1 MKATFLF
8 FRDEGFYPVE
18 IPPEDLQDNITC
30 NPGTRRVHRMIE
42 DGRDVLVW
50 THAHRWLDKDLERQ
64 QVVRL

>member
-30 NPGTRRVHRMIE
+30 NPGTLRVRHMTE
-42 DGRDVLVW
+42 DGFSPLVW
-50 THAHRWLDKDLERQ
+50 TQVDGWIDKDLERL